1 MADRGPESRW
11 WLDVLGAQWVILLE
25 SSGVPENMDS
35 VRIRSGMRLLRNR
48 QATAVISVAHEA
60 PRTDITLEPNGR
72 AYEVVLEGN
81 QCRAALDVAR
91 DGFVWVALPP
101 VRGWRWMVDGAR
113 VDLEQGPGIIQY
125 VPMAAGRHLLVGRY
139 RPPGIAAAA
148 ATSVAAMIVVV
159 FLLVRSRRRTTP
171 VEG

>member
-1 MADRGPESRW
+1 M
-11 WLDVLGAQWVILLE
+11 LGAQWVILLE

-81 QCRAALDVAR
+81 QCRAALDVAGMASFGSR
-91 DGFVWVALPP
+91 CHRSEAGG
-101 VRGWRWMVDGAR
+101 GWST
-113 VDLEQGPGIIQY
+113 GPGW
-125 VPMAAGRHLLVGRY
+125 
-139 RPPGIAAAA
+139 
-148 ATSVAAMIVVV
+148 TSNRDRESSSM
-159 FLLVRSRRRTTP
+159 SRWRRADTCLSARI
-171 VEG
+171 